1 VADEPI
7 TDPALSIIVPA
18 DRFADI
24 AELAVCL
31 RAQTVAGRIELVVPT
46 TAPHEMAPDRPE
58 LRGLA
63 GVVAVPV
70 ASVHPL
76 PAARAAGVAAAS
88 APVIFLG
95 ETHSLPEP
103 DWAERLLAAHDTGW
117 RRVTPVLFN
126 GNPDGALS
134 WAAFLLDYGSRA
146 SFLPSS
152 PLAWAPVHNASYPA
166 EWLRSNADALE
177 RLLDGYRRYAEGRE
191 PEEGAYRAADARMGH
206 LNVSRPLHWAHERY
220 LAGRL
225 AGAARSADW
234 SALRRAAYIAAAPL
248 IVALLLWR
256 EVPTL
261 RRAGLGSL
269 PRLTV
274 PAIVTSLA
282 LRVIGE
288 AAAHLRLRGA
298 GRASIH
304 MDAYEIGKRRFTR
317 GWRGRSGRGI
327 TGGPR

>member
-1 VADEPI
+1 MSA
-7 TDPALSIIVPA
+7 PALSIVVPA
-18 DRFADI
+18 DGFADI
-24 AELAVCL
+24 AELTEHL
-31 RAQTVAGRIELVVPT
+31 SAQTVARLIELVVPT
-46 TAPHEMAPDRPE
+46 SAPHELTPDRAE
-58 LRGLA
+58 LTGLA
-63 GVVAVPV
+63 GVVVVPV
-70 ASVHPL
+70 VSVHPM

-88 APVIFLG
+88 APVVFMG

-103 DWAERLLAAHDTGW
+103 DWAERLLAAHAAGW
-117 RRVTPVLFN
+117 RRVTPVLVN

-146 SFLPSS
+146 SFLHSS
-152 PLAWAPVHNASYPA
+152 PLPWAPVHNASYPA
-166 EWLRSNADALE
+166 EWLRSNAGALE
-177 RLLDGYRRYAEGRE
+177 RLLDGYQRQAEGRE

-234 SALRRAAYIAAAPL
+234 PVSRRVVYVAASPL
-248 IVALLLWR
+248 IVARLLWR

-269 PRLTV
+269 PRLTLL
-274 PAIVTSLA
+274 AIVTSLA
-282 LRVIGE
+282 LRVFGE
-288 AAAHLRLRGA
+288 AVAHLRGA
-298 GRASIH
+298 GRASLH

-317 GWRGRSGRGI
+317 GWKRRSGA
-327 TGGPR
+327 